1 MTEMAK
7 ISGARES
14 EKVIDVAGMS
24 GLGEFEMRERRVGGA
39 KNQERGGEK
48 TEVEGQSG
56 RTEYIYYTVPEERV
70 FLVMRPK
77 TIEVR
82 CDEKLGRVL
91 RKKYETVM
99 VSRYFG
105 RGGIEIVPSG
115 QLTETELEDLV
126 RLSYNLSREEVD
138 EGWEKSGSS
147 IKLSKS
153 S

>member
-1 MTEMAK
+1 MTEKAK
-7 ISGARES
+7 TGGARES

-24 GLGEFEMRERRVGGA
+24 GLGEFEVRERRVGGA

-48 TEVEGQSG
+48 TEVEGQGG

-91 RKKYETVM
+91 REKYETVM

-138 EGWEKSGSS
+138 EGWGKSGSS